1 MPGRLSVSSDG
12 NSYFELMFGKSTT
25 LIDPIEWLAQPF
37 LSPPITIRELIKS
50 VADKESAHSDP
61 DYNETLLQAKIVK
74 YVEDDSHIPAIV
86 ALGDYLVK
94 WLNDSKDLSN

>member
-1 MPGRLSVSSDG
+1 
-12 NSYFELMFGKSTT
+12 
-25 LIDPIEWLAQPF
+25 
-37 LSPPITIRELIKS
+37 LIKS